1 MDGEFAKEIV
11 MLATTHIAFGTA
23 SSLLTAA
30 WLDASAPQTVLM
42 VAGGVLGS
50 MLPDIDH
57 PKSAFGRRVRPV
69 STMLCAAFGHR
80 GLTHSLI
87 AVVGMSALARYSLR
101 HLDWHP
107 GYSVPF
113 VVGLSAGYLSHL
125 AGDWMSNSGVPLL
138 WPSRRRFVAPLR
150 IFTGDYR
157 ERLLALVV
165 SGWIVVHC
173 LPNCAAVLRL

>member
-57 PKSAFGRRVRPV
+57 PGSAFGRRVPFLSIPLSAV
-69 STMLCAAFGHR
+69 FGHR
-80 GLTHSLI
+80 GITHSLI
-87 AVVGMSALARYSLR
+87 AVIGMSALIWYALH
-101 HLDWHP
+101 HLNWHP

-113 VVGLSAGYLSHL
+113 VVGLAVGYLSHL
-125 AGDWMSNSGVPLL
+125 AGDWMTNSGVPLL

-173 LPNCAAVLRL
+173 LRTFGG